1 MIELA
6 SAGWAL
12 ALPPPGRA
20 LTSAAAAAVRDLAA
34 AGPGLPPDAP
44 FILVR
49 AGRIDERLG
58 PAVLV
63 ARPGRAVL
71 YCPGGDITDVAAR
84 GLAALACGAA
94 VMPWPGRGP
103 GVPGLRVAR
112 TPHPRLP
119 GCLHPAYIRAPRP
132 GGRAGVTVHVCA
144 NLISAELAAVI
155 SALCTAYAR
164 IRLPAAHCAVP
175 GPRPGTLPA
184 GPPATS
190 PGRGCCLPHIRLPQ
204 YVRFITGRSLAD
216 DDRRAGPPAA
226 AEGAPWR
233 EPVPAGTTGSLP
245 P

>member
-1 MIELA
+1 MPGASGPPASGAGQDGPRLLPDPGPVVAIELA

-84 GLAALACGAA
+84 GLAALACAAA

-175 GPRPGTLPA
+175 APRPGTLPA
-184 GPPATS
+184 RPPATS
-190 PGRGCCLPHIRLPQ
+190 PGRGPL
-204 YVRFITGRSLAD
+204 LA
-216 DDRRAGPPAA
+216 AYPAA
-226 AEGAPWR
+226 SVCSVHHRAVTRG
-233 EPVPAGTTGSLP
+233 
-245 P
+245 

>member
-1 MIELA
+1 MPGASGPPAAGDGQDGPRLLPDPGPVVMIELA

-20 LTSAAAAAVRDLAA
+20 LTSAATAAVTDLAA

-63 ARPGRAVL
+63 ACPGRAVL

-84 GLAALACGAA
+84 GLAALACAAA
-94 VMPWPGRGP
+94 VMPWPG
-103 GVPGLRVAR
+103 
-112 TPHPRLP
+112 
-119 GCLHPAYIRAPRP
+119 PRP
-132 GGRAGVTVHVCA
+132 GRARPPGRAYPSPAPAGMPAPRLHQGAAAGRPRGVTVHVCA

-175 GPRPGTLPA
+175 APRPGTLPA
-184 GPPATS
+184 RPPGDIAR
-190 PGRGCCLPHIRLPQ
+190 PGLL
-204 YVRFITGRSLAD
+204 LA
-216 DDRRAGPPAA
+216 AYPAA
-226 AEGAPWR
+226 SVCSVHHRAVTRG
-233 EPVPAGTTGSLP
+233 
-245 P
+245 

>member
-20 LTSAAAAAVRDLAA
+20 LTPAAAAAVRDLAA
-34 AGPGLPPDAP
+34 ACPGLPPDAP

-84 GLAALACGAA
+84 G
-94 VMPWPGRGP
+94 PGS
-103 GVPGLRVAR
+103 PGLRRRRDALAR
-112 TPHPRLP
+112 ARPGRARPPGRAYPSPAPAGMPAPRLHQGAAAGRP
-119 GCLHPAYIRAPRP
+119 RRRHRPRVRQPDQRRARRRDQRPVHRVRAHPA
-132 GGRAGVTVHVCA
+132 
-144 NLISAELAAVI
+144 
-155 SALCTAYAR
+155 
-164 IRLPAAHCAVP
+164 PAAHCAVP

-184 GPPATS
+184 RRRRRPA
-190 PGRGCCLPHIRLPQ
+190 GLL
-204 YVRFITGRSLAD
+204 LA
-216 DDRRAGPPAA
+216 AYPAA
-226 AEGAPWR
+226 SVCSVHHRAVTRG
-233 EPVPAGTTGSLP
+233 
-245 P
+245 